1 MIILSF
7 HRAKSKNFDGALK
20 LARLFDT
27 FSDQGETLSITL
39 TLKDVFERWQF
50 FNDLF
55 WLVVDWKGTYVE
67 YNDMKFYSHCDMTR
81 IFYSLQQSHNN
92 WITFTNYKLA
102 NCYRIY
108 NAENSLEE
116 IITEYLTDEEIN
128 RIIEVYN
135 IKKRNTK
142 LLQDDNTQGGH

>member
-39 TLKDVFERWQF
+39 TLKDVFERWQL

-55 WLVVDWKGTYVE
+55 WLVVDWNGTYIE
-67 YNDMKFYSHCDMTR
+67 YNDMKFYSHRDMTT
-81 IFYSLQQSHNN
+81 IFYSLQQAHNN
-92 WITFTNYKLA
+92 WVNFTSYKLV
-102 NCYRIY
+102 NLHRVY
-108 NAENSLEE
+108 NAEDHLEG
-116 IITEYLTDEEIN
+116 IINEYMTDEQIN
-128 RIIEVYN
+128 RIIDVYN
-135 IKKRNTK
+135 IKKRNNDT
-142 LLQDDNTQGGH
+142 TGGDRGSG